1 MKLLILHRVPYSFIE
16 YHRVIDHGIH
26 DVVYV
31 GSSAQLAT
39 VPPELPCTRVERP
52 GRAGLAEEVRTLFSP
67 DDAFGRVISVSQYE
81 MMEAAQIRRS
91 LGVEGVSPE
100 QVHIVNDKVA
110 MKAAVAGCGLRV
122 PRFVR
127 CDEALTASSADVT
140 PWAGK
145 TVLKPLDG
153 TASKDVFVFATYAD
167 AGTAI
172 LNHPTGLE
180 DWDPERFQLE
190 EYVEGPIFHF
200 DGVMLAGAPVAIVAS
215 RYLGTCL
222 EFAQGVPQGSIQVDD
237 DGGRCKVAVEYLRAV
252 GIDNGPFHLEMI
264 EAADGMVFLEVGAR
278 PGGGHIKETF
288 RLATGID
295 LVAAGL
301 ACNLDWSPLEI
312 NPLKRWFES
321 TASSTV
327 YGDFMFPGHLLP
339 SRYCAISGGERFQA
353 HPDVVRWKE
362 LEAGASLPET
372 VSYFD
377 FELPVSGIVA
387 GRSSSEVTSLI
398 REILTTVQVVPIEQP
413 TQRPTPG

>member
-16 YHRVIDHGIH
+16 YHRVIDHEVH

-31 GSSAQLAT
+31 GTSAQLAT
-39 VPPELPCTRVERP
+39 VPPDLPCKTVERP

-67 DDAFGRVISVSQYE
+67 GDSFDRVISVSQYE
-81 MMEAAQIRRS
+81 MMDAAQIRRS
-91 LGVEGVSPE
+91 LGVEGISPE

-122 PRFVR
+122 PKFVR
-127 CDEALTASSADVT
+127 CDEALTASSADAA

-172 LNHPTGLE
+172 LDNPPGLE

-237 DGGRCKVAVEYLRAV
+237 DGGRCTTAVEYLRAV

-264 EAADGMVFLEVGAR
+264 ETAEGMVFLEVGAR

-295 LVAAGL
+295 LVAASL
-301 ACNLDWSPLEI
+301 ACNLDWSPLEM
-312 NPLKRWFES
+312 NPLSRWFER
-321 TASSTV
+321 TASSKV
-327 YGDFMFPGHLLP
+327 YGDFMFPGHLLR
-339 SRYCAISGGERFQA
+339 SRHCAIRGGERFRT

-362 LEAGASLPET
+362 LDADAPLPET

-377 FELPVSGIVA
+377 FELPVSGIVT
-387 GRSSSEVTSLI
+387 GRSSSEVTALI
-398 REILTTVQVVPIEQP
+398 REILTTVRVMPIEQS
-413 TQRPTPG
+413 TRRPTSC

>member
-1 MKLLILHRVPYSFIE
+1 M
-16 YHRVIDHGIH
+16 
-26 DVVYV
+26 
-31 GSSAQLAT
+31 SSTWARARNLRPCRPTFLARG
-39 VPPELPCTRVERP
+39 LNARVEQVWPRKFAP
-52 GRAGLAEEVRTLFSP
+52 CSPP
-67 DDAFGRVISVSQYE
+67 DDAFDRVISVSQYE

-91 LGVEGVSPE
+91 LGIEGVSPE

-312 NPLKRWFES
+312 NPLKRCSKVRRAVRS
-321 TASSTV
+321 TGISC
-327 YGDFMFPGHLLP
+327 
-339 SRYCAISGGERFQA
+339 SRVTCFRRGTARYRVENGFRPTQT
-353 HPDVVRWKE
+353 
-362 LEAGASLPET
+362 L
-372 VSYFD
+372 FD
-377 FELPVSGIVA
+377 
-387 GRSSSEVTSLI
+387 GRSWMRALLF
-398 REILTTVQVVPIEQP
+398 R
-413 TQRPTPG
+413 RP

>member
-31 GSSAQLAT
+31 GTSAQLAT
-39 VPPELPCTRVERP
+39 VPPDLPCTKVERP

-67 DDAFGRVISVSQYE
+67 DDSFDRVISVSQYE
-81 MMEAAQIRRS
+81 MMDAAQIRRS
-91 LGVEGVSPE
+91 LGVEGVSPG
-100 QVHIVNDKVA
+100 QVHVVNDKVA

-127 CDEALTASSADVT
+127 CDEALAASSADVV

-172 LNHPTGLE
+172 LDHSTGLE

-215 RYLGTCL
+215 KYLGTCL

-278 PGGGHIKETF
+278 AGGGHIKETF

-301 ACNLDWSPLEI
+301 ACNLEWSPLEV
-312 NPLKRWFES
+312 NPLSRWFERTPGS
-321 TASSTV
+321 KV
-327 YGDFMFPGHLLP
+327 YGDFMFPGHLLG
-339 SRYCAISGGERFQA
+339 SRHCAIRGGEGFRT
-353 HPDVVRWKE
+353 HPDVVRWTQ
-362 LEAGASLPET
+362 LDPGASLPET

-398 REILTTVQVVPIEQP
+398 REILTTVRVMPLEQP
-413 TQRPTPG
+413 THRPTSC